1 MRKLAWYRVTLIYL
15 DSLEPTLNEA
25 EISPNSTR
33 RLENVNNLFTNLIY
47 DCPNFNQGLEDYL
60 NSYDFAQDEP

>member
-1 MRKLAWYRVTLIYL
+1 MQIG
-15 DSLEPTLNEA
+15 
-25 EISPNSTR
+25 I
-33 RLENVNNLFTNLIY
+33 IY